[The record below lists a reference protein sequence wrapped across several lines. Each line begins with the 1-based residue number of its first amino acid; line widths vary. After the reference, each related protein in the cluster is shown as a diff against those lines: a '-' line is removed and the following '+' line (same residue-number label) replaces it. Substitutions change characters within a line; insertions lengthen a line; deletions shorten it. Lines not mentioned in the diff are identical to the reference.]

1 MMSLKEVFDRDFLL
15 THNIPENKRQQIKQE
30 CTNALDFDLI
40 DPDPKIDPE
49 EKIIVEF
56 GKGTG
61 SFGNNAEYN
70 IEILAYD
77 NLMKS
82 YNNCNSFKGVK
93 ICDFILYSNENST
106 IVLNDHTSSIGNREK
121 LETEKD
127 SKTGITKFQKV
138 EKQLKDTL
146 EKLQAVDSLNEI
158 IENCTT
164 KICLLSYR
172 LYYDKNNPTK
182 ATFNRGQLAIAK
194 ATGEDGAKF
203 SCPDI
208 EEKGFEFRRILH
220 NYKFK
225 LS

>member
-1 MMSLKEVFDRDFLL
+1 MMSLKDVFDRDFLCEY
-15 THNIPENKRQQIKQE
+15 NIPENKIQQIEQE

-40 DPDPKIDPE
+40 DQKE
-49 EKIIVEF
+49 NFIVEF

-61 SFGNNAEYN
+61 SFENNVGYN
-70 IEILAYD
+70 VEILAYD
-77 NLMKS
+77 NLVKN
-82 YNNCNSFKGVK
+82 YNGKYDAFKGTK
-93 ICDFILYSNENST
+93 SCDFILYSNENST
-106 IVLNDHTSSIGNREK
+106 IVLNYHTSSIGNREK

-138 EKQLKDTL
+138 EKQLNDTL

-208 EEKGFEFRRILH
+208 EEKGFEFRKILH

>member
-15 THNIPENKRQQIKQE
+15 THNIPENKREQIKQE

-40 DPDPKIDPE
+40 DQ
-49 EKIIVEF
+49 EKNFIVEF

-138 EKQLKDTL
+138 EKQLYDTL

-172 LYYDKNNPTK
+172 LFYDKNNPTK
-182 ATFNRGQLAIAK
+182 AFNRAQLQIAK

-208 EEKGFEFRRILH
+208 EEKGFEFRKILH

>member
-1 MMSLKEVFDRDFLL
+1 MMSLKDVFDRDFLCEY
-15 THNIPENKRQQIKQE
+15 NIPENKIQQIEQE

-40 DPDPKIDPE
+40 DQ
-49 EKIIVEF
+49 EKNFIVEF

-61 SFGNNAEYN
+61 SFENNVGYN
-70 IEILAYD
+70 VEILAYD
-77 NLMKS
+77 NLVKN
-82 YNNCNSFKGVK
+82 YNGKYDAFKGTK
-93 ICDFILYSNENST
+93 SCDFILYSNENST

-138 EKQLKDTL
+138 EKQLNDTL

-158 IENCTT
+158 IEKCTT

-172 LYYDKNNPTK
+172 LFYDKNNPTE

>member
-1 MMSLKEVFDRDFLL
+1 MMSLKDVFDRDFLCEY
-15 THNIPENKRQQIKQE
+15 NIPENKIQQIEQE

-40 DPDPKIDPE
+40 DQ
-49 EKIIVEF
+49 EKNFIVEF

-61 SFGNNAEYN
+61 SFENNVGYN
-70 IEILAYD
+70 VEILAYD
-77 NLMKS
+77 NLVKN
-82 YNNCNSFKGVK
+82 YNGKYDAFKGTK
-93 ICDFILYSNENST
+93 SCDFILYSNENST

-138 EKQLKDTL
+138 EKQLNDTL

-172 LYYDKNNPTK
+172 LFYDKNNPTQ
-182 ATFNRGQLAIAK
+182 APTAFNRPQLQIAK

-208 EEKGFEFRRILH
+208 EEKGFEFRKILH

>member
-1 MMSLKEVFDRDFLL
+1 MMSLKDVFDRDFLCEY
-15 THNIPENKRQQIKQE
+15 NIPENKIQQIEQE

-40 DPDPKIDPE
+40 DQ
-49 EKIIVEF
+49 EKNFIVEF

-61 SFGNNAEYN
+61 SFENNVGYN
-70 IEILAYD
+70 VEILAYD
-77 NLMKS
+77 NLVKN
-82 YNNCNSFKGVK
+82 YNGKYDAFKGTK
-93 ICDFILYSNENST
+93 SCDFILYSNENST
-106 IVLNDHTSSIGNREK
+106 IVLNEHTSSIGDKKK
-121 LETEKD
+121 LEEEKD
-127 SKTGITKFQKV
+127 SKIGMTKFQKV
-138 EKQLKDTL
+138 EKQLSDTL
-146 EKLQAVDSLNEI
+146 GKLQAVDSLNGI
-158 IENCTT
+158 IEKCTT

-172 LYYDKNNPTK
+172 LFYDKNNPTK

>member
-1 MMSLKEVFDRDFLL
+1 MMSLKDVFDRDFLCEY
-15 THNIPENKRQQIKQE
+15 NIPENEIQQIEQE

-40 DPDPKIDPE
+40 DQ
-49 EKIIVEF
+49 EKNFIVEF

-61 SFGNNAEYN
+61 SFENNVGYN
-70 IEILAYD
+70 VEILAYD
-77 NLMKS
+77 NLVKN
-82 YNNCNSFKGVK
+82 YNGKYDAFKGTK
-93 ICDFILYSNENST
+93 SCDFILYSNENST

-138 EKQLKDTL
+138 EKQLNDTL

-172 LYYDKNNPTK
+172 LFYDKNNPTQ
-182 ATFNRGQLAIAK
+182 APTAFNRPQLQIAK

-208 EEKGFEFRRILH
+208 EEKGFEFRKILH